1 MTVSRLLAEADSREI
16 AGWMAYLKIEEGLKT
31 KKDSAA
37 GDNILKARL
46 SAAGAAAKKKKG

>member
-31 KKDSAA
+31 KKDTAA

-46 SAAGAAAKKKKG
+46 SAAGVAAKKNK